1 MQGFIFIQSMK
12 LTPITSSICTV
23 FILLVVTSAELV
35 EAGMLLP
42 GTKAEAKVESPQTPP
57 LDRKSFKTV
66 PFDPTPSDTQRRELE
81 QAIASCVKT
90 VEIQVPGGHFEAS
103 PAGGIVNTAGTDR
116 ENFKFWRCM
125 TESGH
130 RLAPIDK

>member
-1 MQGFIFIQSMK
+1 MK
-12 LTPITSSICTV
+12 LTTNALSICTF
-23 FILLVVTSAELV
+23 FILLVVTTTELV

-42 GTKAEAKVESPQTPP
+42 GTKAEAKAESPQTSP
-57 LDRKSFKTV
+57 LDRRSFKTV
-66 PFDPTPSDTQRRELE
+66 PFDPAPSDTQRREIE

-90 VEIQVPGGHFEAS
+90 IEIQVPGGHFEAS
-103 PAGGIVNTAGTDR
+103 PDRGIVNTTGTDR

-130 RLAPIDK
+130 RLTPIDK